1 MYLLHLDLAFNQ
13 VAQLPNT
20 IINLPYLS
28 ELDLSDNVIWE
39 LPEDF
44 GRLQFSLKTLN
55 VSGTVGKLLIRAYP
69 WKFKRLKKILENLK
83 IENNDRNIEIL
94 IFCWKSLKNRSY
106 LKIGKSKVSLENRK
120 IWYNFIGNVK
130 FLHHIYKILK
140 FEIF

>member
-69 WKFKRLKKILENLK
+69 
-83 IENNDRNIEIL
+83 
-94 IFCWKSLKNRSY
+94 
-106 LKIGKSKVSLENRK
+106 
-120 IWYNFIGNVK
+120 
-130 FLHHIYKILK
+130 
-140 FEIF
+140 